1 MKNKI
6 VKLIL
11 VTMTAAIA
19 ATGCGATHGS
29 NSNKTEKEDNA
40 GLNDTGSED
49 NTETGKDD
57 TAESKREESSKKE
70 DDGATAECG
79 AIDPSSIH
87 FYINGEKYTIGDATL
102 QDLMD
107 DGVTIGNYNKTD
119 ILAFIGDVSDYE
131 YTIELGNGERVGV
144 ETLNDVDE
152 PAHTSECKVWY
163 LGWNASD
170 AGESDAIQFDF
181 STDITEDKLKE
192 IAGEPTETE
201 QYADI
206 NELSYIKEAG
216 ETECGGKYVFSFID
230 GELIGVSLY
239 WEPSYEI
246 LSKQA
251 SDRGWQYLPD

>member
-1 MKNKI
+1 MKNRV

-19 ATGCGATHGS
+19 ATGCGATNEEDSS
-29 NSNKTEKEDNA
+29 NVEKASNA
-40 GLNDTGSED
+40 GLESKGSEAS
-49 NTETGKDD
+49 TEDKAAD
-57 TAESKREESSKKE
+57 TAESKQEEA

-79 AIDPSSIH
+79 VIDPSSIH
-87 FYINGEKYTIGDATL
+87 FYINGEKYKVGNVTL
-102 QDLMD
+102 QDLID

-119 ILAFIGDVSDYE
+119 ILAFIGNVSDYE

-144 ETLNDVDE
+144 EALNDVDE

-170 AGESDAIQFDF
+170 AGESDEIKFDF
-181 STDITEDKLKE
+181 TTDITEDKLKE

-239 WEPSYEI
+239 WKPSDEI
-246 LSKQA
+246 LSKQD
-251 SDRGWQYLPD
+251 SGRGWQYLPE

>member
-1 MKNKI
+1 MKNKV
-6 VKLIL
+6 VKLII
-11 VTMTAAIA
+11 VGMVVVETV
-19 ATGCGATHGS
+19 TGCGATHKEEAS
-29 NSNKTEKEDNA
+29 TVEKEEASTVGLEDKASAVETDDN
-40 GLNDTGSED
+40 
-49 NTETGKDD
+49 
-57 TAESKREESSKKE
+57 TAESKQEKV

-79 AIDPSSIH
+79 VIDPSSIH
-87 FYINGEKYTIGDATL
+87 FYINGEKYTIGDVTL

-107 DGVTIGNYNKTD
+107 DGITIGNYKKTD

-144 ETLNDVDE
+144 ETINDVDE

-163 LGWNASD
+163 IGLNASD
-170 AGESDAIQFDF
+170 VGESDAIQFDF
-181 STDITEDKLKE
+181 PTDITEDKLKE
-192 IAGEPTETE
+192 IAGEPTKTE

-206 NELSYIKEAG
+206 IELSYIKEAG

-239 WEPSYEI
+239 WKPSYEI

-251 SDRGWQYLPD
+251 SGRGWKYLPD